1 MQKRFLLFAAL
12 IMTILI
18 APACTP
24 QNTTHPAAED
34 NAFDRQFIEM
44 MVPHHEAAL
53 GMAEIAQ
60 ERAEHAEVKEMAD
73 AIIAGQSAEID
84 QMLGWLEAW
93 YGTRDTPPMDKMPML
108 SGMAEMGHGSNA
120 MDMAADVKALR
131 NAPEPFD
138 LAFIDYMIVHH
149 ESALEAGEAALKQ
162 ASREEIKTMAAAIL
176 DVQQKEIDQLKAWR
190 EAWYP
195 GQP

>member
-1 MQKRFLLFAAL
+1 MSNRIPLFAAL
-12 IMTILI
+12 IVTFLI
-18 APACTP
+18 AAACTP
-24 QNTTHPAAED
+24 QNPTHPPTD
-34 NAFDRQFIEM
+34 GNSFDRQFIEM

-84 QMLGWLEAW
+84 LMLGWLEAW
-93 YGTRDTPPMDKMPML
+93 YGTRDTPSMDQIPML

-120 MDMAADVKALR
+120 MDMAADVEALR

-162 ASREEIKTMAAAIL
+162 AGREEIKTMAAAIL

-195 GQP
+195 EQP